1 MSSLFFPTNNPTTN
15 NLFVLHNNTLTKCIP
30 QFIHKKHTKSNKISK
45 VPTPFDPPPSI
56 MYTPSPSI
64 SRPEEGNRGPTA
76 GRSIPVSGNV
86 MMCYRRLWSVLN
98 NNKIR
103 QEVRRNRYY
112 EKPTIRRKR
121 IRREISEARF
131 KEAVRKKVWLIL
143 QMKARGL

>member
-1 MSSLFFPTNNPTTN
+1 MTNI
-15 NLFVLHNNTLTKCIP
+15 L
-30 QFIHKKHTKSNKISK
+30 S
-45 VPTPFDPPPSI
+45 
-56 MYTPSPSI
+56 
-64 SRPEEGNRGPTA
+64 
-76 GRSIPVSGNV
+76 GRSVPVSGNV
-86 MMCYRRLWSVLN
+86 LMCYRRLWSILN

-121 IRREISEARF
+121 IRREIAESRF